1 MVKAQYESIFGVNG
15 MSPMFIG
22 VGQALTHKGIINEK
36 FFAIPNNNYL
46 GNVNMSG
53 NFHNNEKTAFP
64 SYNGMEGEN
73 KKFRH
78 NDKVFY
84 EPVYQIDKLDKF
96 PLRINSDE
104 FTVHSWHVPKGSNKQ
119 ENSVILKEKLETSKP
134 IFNPWKFQFD
144 HKNLKESNKIPINQ
158 LTFGNTNNNSN
169 EHSEENDFK
178 LINSYSFL
186 SLETNNL
193 LAESKSTE
201 LMNKSREES
210 NSQDLMLNFNVLKS
224 VENDFSEDKDILNMS
239 KNSEKSMETCDT
251 GTKSYPN
258 FVESIIEPLDQSGEK
273 SFSLKADKN
282 QNSEKKNQGNHKLKG
297 KGQFD
302 DIVGQKYANKLNELT
317 MRLAAEIDESPSWI

>member
-104 FTVHSWHVPKGSNKQ
+104 FTVHSWHVPKGSNK
-119 ENSVILKEKLETSKP
+119 
-134 IFNPWKFQFD
+134 
-144 HKNLKESNKIPINQ
+144 
-158 LTFGNTNNNSN
+158 
-169 EHSEENDFK
+169 
-178 LINSYSFL
+178 
-186 SLETNNL
+186 
-193 LAESKSTE
+193 
-201 LMNKSREES
+201 
-210 NSQDLMLNFNVLKS
+210 
-224 VENDFSEDKDILNMS
+224 
-239 KNSEKSMETCDT
+239 
-251 GTKSYPN
+251 
-258 FVESIIEPLDQSGEK
+258 
-273 SFSLKADKN
+273 
-282 QNSEKKNQGNHKLKG
+282 
-297 KGQFD
+297 
-302 DIVGQKYANKLNELT
+302 
-317 MRLAAEIDESPSWI
+317 